1 METSISI
8 RIYKK
13 FSKIL
18 SGKGLHK
25 IKILNKLNKWFV
37 RQIQTDYTLYQ
48 GFGMYLGKDTISGK
62 NERRYSIQEIDEPLE
77 RMMVEKHVKLDDYVV
92 DIGANIGIY
101 TLLLSKYVGKNGK
114 IFSFEPEPES
124 FEILKKNILENNIE
138 NSKLENLAVSN
149 TNDKVKLFLNEV
161 SGTHTI
167 FKQTT
172 HKTTGEY
179 VDVCAIT
186 LDDYFLEKKLLDKIS
201 FVKIDVEGVEFNV
214 LKGMT
219 KILEKNE
226 RISLLIEV
234 IPNQLLDFGTD
245 PNDLLDFLIQRRFSI
260 YLFDYNKLETRK
272 LNSIEDLQR
281 ENGVSVNIFCKREN
295 QNNSS

>member
-1 METSISI
+1 MLMFVQLHWMIIS
-8 RIYKK
+8 
-13 FSKIL
+13 
-18 SGKGLHK
+18 
-25 IKILNKLNKWFV
+25 
-37 RQIQTDYTLYQ
+37 
-48 GFGMYLGKDTISGK
+48 
-62 NERRYSIQEIDEPLE
+62 
-77 RMMVEKHVKLDDYVV
+77 
-92 DIGANIGIY
+92 
-101 TLLLSKYVGKNGK
+101 
-114 IFSFEPEPES
+114 
-124 FEILKKNILENNIE
+124 LK
-138 NSKLENLAVSN
+138 
-149 TNDKVKLFLNEV
+149 
-161 SGTHTI
+161 
-167 FKQTT
+167 
-172 HKTTGEY
+172 
-179 VDVCAIT
+179 
-186 LDDYFLEKKLLDKIS
+186 KKLLDKIS

-260 YLFDYNKLETRK
+260 YLFDYNKMETRK